1 MADTTYRISLE
12 DDVSARAQ
20 RVVAAF
26 EGVASATKG
35 VADAIA
41 AGDAA
46 NVKIARSLLQQAR
59 ASLQVEKADLNV
71 AKSALSA
78 AKAVEKLGRAESEA
92 ADSANKS
99 AFAFGALGGVVAGL
113 TEKALELGV
122 ALAEH
127 LVDGLF
133 EVGKHLFHVADE
145 ASRAHLALAN
155 MAGSQEAGNAIL
167 QDAIGL
173 AKRFGLNLDETIE
186 RAQQFA
192 GLGFSRQKISAMFE
206 LAGDFRA
213 LGRTPEQISRIFADF
228 EHVQASGKLDGRV
241 LRSLAMN
248 GVSVSLV
255 YERIAHN
262 LGLVGTKAEQT
273 AQVLELLKGGNIK
286 AGTALNSIAE
296 SLLIRGH
303 KNELGQLGE
312 QAADQ
317 TVGGLADKMKTDL
330 EAAIFNATDRATPA
344 LVHGMQSIMKGL
356 SGSSTEDFETNLTNA
371 LVKFG
376 AFLDEQ
382 GPKIPGYVA
391 QLEKLAAALLR
402 IAEAVGKFSAGP
414 GLKAAVSLLDYENA
428 SSAPFGEQLAGD
440 KKVLAKVGG
449 ALGRAWHSMLDDAGA
464 AEAGLDVGNGIAKGI
479 ADSAP
484 TVGNAATDAAQGAI
498 DASKDKLQIH
508 SPSAVMADQGAMLSA
523 GLALGID
530 EHADTVFS
538 SASALAQGAIDAS
551 GGKLT
556 DSGAGREAGA
566 VGASAGLSAMTAI
579 ANRPAIHVEAPIHV
593 DGARDPLAVAASVKD
608 MFETELANIFERH
621 LEGVG
626 A

>member
-20 RVVAAF
+20 RVIAAF

-92 ADSANKS
+92 TDTANKS
-99 AFAFGALGGVVAGL
+99 AFAFGALGGVMAGL
-113 TEKALELGV
+113 TEKAIELGV
-122 ALAEH
+122 ELAGR
-127 LVDGLF
+127 LVDGLIDA
-133 EVGKHLFHVADE
+133 GKYLFHVADE

-173 AKRFGLNLDETIE
+173 AKRFGLNLGETIE

-262 LGLVGTKAEQT
+262 FGLVGTKAEQT
-273 AQVLELLKGGNIK
+273 AQVLQLLKGGNIK

-303 KNELGQLGE
+303 KDELGKLGE

-330 EAAIFNATDRATPA
+330 EAAIFSSVDNATPA

-371 LVKFG
+371 LKKFG

-382 GPKIPGYVA
+382 GPKIPGYIA
-391 QLEKLAAALLR
+391 SLEKLATALLK
-402 IAEAVGKFSAGP
+402 IAEIAGKFGGF
-414 GLKAAVSLLDYENA
+414 GLDV
-428 SSAPFGEQLAGD
+428 G
-440 KKVLAKVGG
+440 VGG
-449 ALGRAWHSMLDDAGA
+449 ALRIAKGSVSPEQYDPM
-464 AEAGLDVGNGIAKGI
+464 GLPVGQDLGNGIAKGI
-479 ADSAP
+479 AETAP
-484 TVGNAATDAAQGAI
+484 TVGNAAADAAQGAV
-498 DASKDKLQIH
+498 DATKAKLQIH

-579 ANRPAIHVEAPIHV
+579 ANRPAIHVDAPIHV

>member
-391 QLEKLAAALLR
+391 SLERLATALLK
-402 IAEAVGKFSAGP
+402 IAEIAGKFGGF
-414 GLKAAVSLLDYENA
+414 GLDV
-428 SSAPFGEQLAGD
+428 G
-440 KKVLAKVGG
+440 VGG
-449 ALGRAWHSMLDDAGA
+449 AIRVAKGSVSPEQYDAM
-464 AEAGLDVGNGIAKGI
+464 GLPVGQDLGNGIAKGI
-479 ADSAP
+479 AETAP
-484 TVGNAATDAAQGAI
+484 TVGNAAADAAQGAI

-556 DSGAGREAGA
+556 DSGREAGA

>member
-1 MADTTYRISLE
+1 MTDTTYRISLE
-12 DDVSARAQ
+12 DDVSGRAQ
-20 RVVAAF
+20 RVVGALDNVAAATRRV
-26 EGVASATKG
+26 EDAVAT
-35 VADAIA
+35 
-41 AGDAA
+41 GDSA
-46 NVKIARSLLQQAR
+46 NVKAARSLLGQAK
-59 ASLQVEKADLNV
+59 AALNVEKAELNV
-71 AKSALSA
+71 AKAALSA
-78 AKAVEKLGRAESEA
+78 AKAVEKLGSAEASATAEA
-92 ADSANKS
+92 GKS
-99 AFAFGALGGVVAGL
+99 AFALGALGGIVGGL
-113 TEKALELGV
+113 TEKVVELGLELAGK
-122 ALAEH
+122 
-127 LVDGLF
+127 LVDGLIDT
-133 EVGKHLFHVADE
+133 GKHLFHVADE

-173 AKRFGLNLDETIE
+173 AKRFGLDLEETIE

-273 AQVLELLKGGNIK
+273 AQVLKLLHGGNIK
-286 AGTALNSIAE
+286 AGVALNSIAE
-296 SLLIRGH
+296 SILIRGH
-303 KNELGQLGE
+303 ATKLGQLGE

-330 EAAIFNATDRATPA
+330 EAAIFNATDKATPA

-356 SGSSTEDFETNLTNA
+356 SGSSTDDFETNLTQG
-371 LVKFG
+371 LIKFG

-391 QLEKLAAALLR
+391 QLEKLAAALMK
-402 IAEAVGKFSAGP
+402 IAEALAHFTAGP
-414 GLKAAVSLLDYENA
+414 GLNAVASLIDYENA
-428 SSAPFGEQLAGD
+428 NSSS
-440 KKVLAKVGG
+440 AKVGLQG
-449 ALGRAWHSMLDDAGA
+449 DAAVLKKLGGGIARVWHSMLDDAGA
-464 AEAGLDVGNGIAKGI
+464 AEAGQNIGAGVAKGI

-484 TVGNAATDAAQGAI
+484 SVGNAAADAAQGAI

-551 GGKLT
+551 GGKLAGP
-556 DSGAGREAGA
+556 GAGAEAGA
-566 VGASAGLSAMTAI
+566 VGASAGLSAVTAI

-593 DGARDPLAVAASVKD
+593 DGARDPLAVAASVRD
-608 MFETELANIFERH
+608 MFETELASIFERH